1 MEAADSALTLN
12 TSSGSELRRY
22 TRRFYRRVL
31 NKRYEKNI
39 SLINGNY
46 ANWSSS
52 LLYRT
57 PMQKSVNFKAFF
69 HIKVFF
75 NLDEFLL
82 YDFYNFHKS
91 LLSVNFKDAEI
102 PDKFIP
108 KKPWKKLNFFFRIRY
123 SIDIF
128 RTHTLQFFKIKFR
141 AERRT
146 TVFFNSFKGVTA
158 LSYIWFFEY
167 SLPYFLVKIRFAES
181 ISQGLVL
188 SLNDTVFINSRTG
201 FDRWTIV
208 VPGDLVRLPFCMYLI
223 QRIRWMILKF
233 FDFFKKTKRFFKR
246 TILRAKRYRTK
257 MPNMT
262 SKGVHLNASKH
273 LHMRLLESDYK
284 AMSVILIPYNNPVI
298 YYSALTLFWL
308 NFWNFRLNV
317 WKYEI

>member
-1 MEAADSALTLN
+1 MLLFTQNHAPVLTRLMQLRFFFIKYGHAVFNVRKIKNRKVMEAADSALTLN

-108 KKPWKKLNFFFRIRY
+108 KKP
-123 SIDIF
+123 
-128 RTHTLQFFKIKFR
+128 
-141 AERRT
+141 
-146 TVFFNSFKGVTA
+146 
-158 LSYIWFFEY
+158 
-167 SLPYFLVKIRFAES
+167 
-181 ISQGLVL
+181 
-188 SLNDTVFINSRTG
+188 
-201 FDRWTIV
+201 
-208 VPGDLVRLPFCMYLI
+208 
-223 QRIRWMILKF
+223 
-233 FDFFKKTKRFFKR
+233 
-246 TILRAKRYRTK
+246 
-257 MPNMT
+257 
-262 SKGVHLNASKH
+262 
-273 LHMRLLESDYK
+273 
-284 AMSVILIPYNNPVI
+284 
-298 YYSALTLFWL
+298 
-308 NFWNFRLNV
+308 
-317 WKYEI
+317 